1 MITCWSIIIN
11 EPAIQ
16 YKPIPA
22 DKIQHIYTENNGII
36 IFIAFIEPAIGLSC
50 VLATPLIFCESCTLN
65 NWNIPARIGI
75 IKATINV
82 TVPALNI
89 ALGDMPRFKPKKLL
103 RLLIL
108 STALV
113 FDEADKTLLASTPF
127 AKLIAPLVLDEYPV
141 KASIHCVICE
151 AFNFEPAV
159 LIPKNW
165 LICDAFKLVITE
177 AYNSLIGWTYAGIF
191 IITLYNAKRIGI
203 WIISC
208 KQLPV
213 GDVPYLS

>member
-1 MITCWSIIIN
+1 M
-11 EPAIQ
+11 
-16 YKPIPA
+16 
-22 DKIQHIYTENNGII
+22 
-36 IFIAFIEPAIGLSC
+36 
-50 VLATPLIFCESCTLN
+50 IFCESCTLN
-65 NWNIPARIGI
+65 NWNIPERIGI

-108 STALV
+108 SAALV
-113 FDEADKTLLASTPF
+113 FGEADKTLLASTPF

-177 AYNSLIGWTYAGIF
+177 EYNSLIG
-191 IITLYNAKRIGI
+191 
-203 WIISC
+203 
-208 KQLPV
+208 
-213 GDVPYLS
+213 